1 MNLADLA
8 NVIRSRR
15 SIRSWQD
22 KTVPQDLLLEAV
34 ELATWAPNGGNRQ
47 NWHFYI
53 ILNRDT
59 IGAIADAVQSS
70 ADQIASW
77 TEADDPVSATTR
89 RRRAGFFRN
98 APAAIAVAA
107 SQYQSA
113 VDQVLAGRE
122 ETDSQARQM
131 RQWRNVADS
140 RIQSVSAA
148 IAYLLL
154 VLHQMGL
161 GTLWMTGPMQAKEEI
176 ERILHVPSGLDVIAF
191 IPVGYAAETPTPGE
205 RHPVGE
211 VCEVIS

>member
-8 NVIRSRR
+8 NAIRSRR

-22 KTVPQDLLLEAV
+22 KDVPQDLLMEAI

-59 IGAIADAVQSS
+59 IGTIADAVQSS

-77 TEADDPVSATTR
+77 TESDDPARAITR
-89 RRRAGFFRN
+89 RKRAGFFRN
-98 APAAIAVAA
+98 APAAIAIAA

-113 VDQVLAGRE
+113 IDQILAGRE
-122 ETDSQARQM
+122 EIDSQARQM

-161 GTLWMTGPMQAKEEI
+161 GTVWMTGPMQAKEEI
-176 ERILHVPSGLDVIAF
+176 EAILRVPAGLDIIAF
-191 IPVGYAAETPTPGE
+191 IPIGYAAETPTPGE
-205 RHPVGE
+205 RRPVGE
-211 VCEVIS
+211 VCEVIR